1 MIQIHKIVLSICFSL
16 SIVVCLGQVDSSSE
30 HVLDSFL
37 LRQKGL
43 LGKLSRNL
51 VANKPA
57 AVTSPVRNDL
67 LFEKFKGKIIRRI
80 TIVRVDF
87 GTPITDT
94 SKHSKNAAAQFASSL
109 HHKTREGV
117 IRNNLFLK
125 PGDQLMPDLV
135 ADNERHLR
143 DLPFLHDAKISIQ
156 NVGTD
161 SVDIVVVTK
170 DVLSIGG
177 SLRLH
182 DPERVS
188 VSVSE
193 ANLAGT
199 GHELLGRILFD
210 NTRDPKVG
218 YGGEYIGRNAGGSFI
233 NWYLGYI
240 NFNSSFNTGRM
251 NEEMTYGGLVRPLVN
266 PYIKFTYAA
275 ELAWHNTM
283 DVYPLDTFYQQSAK
297 YKYYNYDAWV
307 GWNTGAFKFSNDVNR
322 DRRTRTLIGLRYLQ
336 HNFNG
341 VPQKYEGD
349 YYYGYATFEAVL
361 SSVSVFRQ
369 DFYKSQ
375 YVYGFGRNED
385 IPEGIDL
392 SFTTGWTK
400 KANVQR
406 PYLGI
411 DVQRFFFTAKESYF
425 HYTFKA
431 DGYLRNKRVEDIN
444 LLANVDYFSRL
455 LRMGKW
461 SQRTFVTGGAAHQ
474 IDRVL
479 NVPLFLQS
487 DFGVREWR
495 SDTLIGGDTRIDLK
509 VEPVFFAP
517 WSPANFRFA
526 PFVFADICLF
536 TPVREKFSNSVWYNS
551 LGAGIRMRN
560 ESLIFETVELRAFYF
575 PRENFLGEHWRIEFN
590 TGLRFKYNRQYVK
603 KPDLVNVNV
612 M

>member
-1 MIQIHKIVLSICFSL
+1 MQIHKIILSICFSL
-16 SIVVCLGQVDSSSE
+16 SIVLCLGQEDSSSE

-57 AVTSPVRNDL
+57 AITSPVRNDL
-67 LFEKFKGKIIRRI
+67 LFERFKGKIIRRI
-80 TIVRVDF
+80 TILRVDF

-94 SKHSKNAAAQFASSL
+94 SKHSKNSFAQLATSF

-156 NVGTD
+156 NVGKD
-161 SVDIVVVTK
+161 SVDLVVVTK

-177 SLRLH
+177 SLRVH
-182 DPERVS
+182 DPERVG
-188 VSVSE
+188 VSFSE

-199 GHELLGRILFD
+199 GNEPQITLLFD

-218 YGGEYIGRNAGGSFI
+218 YGGEFIGRNVGGSFI
-233 NWYLGYI
+233 NWYAGYI
-240 NFNSSFNTGRM
+240 NFNKSFNTGRSS
-251 NEEMTYGGLVRPLVN
+251 EEMTYGGLVRPLVN

-275 ELAWHNTM
+275 EVSWHNTM
-283 DVYPLDTFYQQSAK
+283 DVYPLDTFYEQSAK

-307 GWNTGAFKFSNDVNR
+307 GWNTGAFKFSNEANR
-322 DRRTRTLIGLRYLQ
+322 DRRTRTLISLRYLQ
-336 HNFNG
+336 HNFNS
-341 VPQKYEGD
+341 VPKKYEGD
-349 YYYGYATFEAVL
+349 YYYGYATLEAVL

-385 IPEGIDL
+385 IPEGMDL

-411 DVQRFFFTAKESYF
+411 DAQRFFFTARESYF
-425 HYTFKA
+425 HYTLKA
-431 DGYLRNKRVEDIN
+431 DGYLRNNRIEDIN

-479 NVPLFLQS
+479 NEPLFLQS
-487 DFGVREWR
+487 DFGFREWR

-517 WSPANFRFA
+517 WSPANFRLA

-575 PRENFLGEHWRIEFN
+575 PRENFMGEHWRIEFN
-590 TGLRFKYNRQYVK
+590 AGLRFKYNRQYVK
-603 KPDLVNVNV
+603 KPEFVSVNF